1 MLSFT
6 EISNVWAVRLTDMS
20 NICESLHHRNKEIAY
35 GYLQAIAKK
44 AGSQDS
50 LFGMSGYTDSIL
62 PVERRTL
69 SQSSVTC
76 MELGKPVVSPSC
88 IRVGKLIARKAERG
102 AGKDCGESES
112 FRVMRRIEV

>member
-1 MLSFT
+1 
-6 EISNVWAVRLTDMS
+6 
-20 NICESLHHRNKEIAY
+20 
-35 GYLQAIAKK
+35 
-44 AGSQDS
+44 
-50 LFGMSGYTDSIL
+50 MSGYTDSIL

-88 IRVGKLIARKAERG
+88 IRVGKLKPNEVRV
-102 AGKDCGESES
+102 KDCGESES